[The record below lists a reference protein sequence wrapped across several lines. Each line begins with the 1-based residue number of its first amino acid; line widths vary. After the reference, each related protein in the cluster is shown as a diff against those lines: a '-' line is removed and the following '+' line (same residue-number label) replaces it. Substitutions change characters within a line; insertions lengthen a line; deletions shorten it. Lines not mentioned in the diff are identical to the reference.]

1 VMSRK
6 AGLLALSAVLV
17 LGAALSALAAT
28 SDPSATTAS
37 AAVHPKFD
45 GDIAP
50 VFNKYCTGCHSGAQ
64 PKGDIMLSFKDEND
78 ARSRMATNDEFWDKV
93 STMLSGDLM
102 PPAPVKNRPTEA
114 ERKLL
119 VDWIHNDMLTIGGK
133 PDPGP
138 MIVHRLNNREYANTI
153 R

>member
-1 VMSRK
+1 MMSRK
-6 AGLLALSAVLV
+6 LPALTAVLV
-17 LGAALSALAAT
+17 LGVALSALAAT
-28 SDPSATTAS
+28 ADDPSATPVST
-37 AAVHPKFD
+37 AVHPKFD

-64 PKGDIMLSFKDEND
+64 PKGDIMLSFKDEAD

-93 STMLSGDLM
+93 STMVKGDLM

-119 VDWIHNDMLTIGGK
+119 VDWINNDM
-133 PDPGP
+133 
-138 MIVHRLNNREYANTI
+138 
-153 R
+153 